1 MEQEYA
7 ELLAYLDFYS
17 TYVSGVDPL
26 DPIHPANV
34 MKEIVEKFGLAEA
47 LEGLKQAINDTVED
61 LNGQPPEYVEKLDG
75 ALRAREII
83 TFSEVRH
90 RYESAYKQILK
101 HGSIE
106 NETEYDLI
114 AGILAN
120 NSISDENEK
129 ALLAKL
135 MAEYEKNS

>member
-1 MEQEYA
+1 MEQEYD

-17 TYVSGVDPL
+17 TYISGVDPL

-61 LNGQPPEYVEKLDG
+61 LNGQPPEYIEKLDT
-75 ALRAREII
+75 ALQARGII
-83 TFSEVRH
+83 TFSEVRR
-90 RYESAYKQILK
+90 RYESACKEILK
-101 HGSIE
+101 RGSIN

-120 NSISDENEK
+120 GSISDENEQ
-129 ALLAKL
+129 ALLAAL
-135 MAEYEKNS
+135 IAEYEKNS